1 MFSNLWHTIKRNWKM
16 SIRAIPSELDYCDV
30 FEFNAE
36 KDFYER
42 SYYKFLRYKDNYAVF
57 ENLLTQE
64 KKYIF
69 YADLEKLFAEER
81 TIKTYVIYY
90 ESIKNLYKILDLV
103 KNKDVEFYISDN
115 RNGLPQMVRFFKVK
129 HLTEVKDNH
138 IKVYFKENDR
148 YYENDLSIYE
158 FPDELTII

>member
-30 FEFNAE
+30 FEFNAD

-57 ENLLTQE
+57 ENLLTQK

-69 YADLEKLFAEER
+69 YANLEKLFTEER
-81 TIKTYVIYY
+81 TIKSYFIYY

-115 RNGLPQMVRFFKVK
+115 RNGLPKTLSFYKIKQNTK
-129 HLTEVKDNH
+129 VKDNH

>member
-30 FEFNAE
+30 FEFNAD

-69 YADLEKLFAEER
+69 YTDLEKLFAEER
-81 TIKTYVIYY
+81 TIKTYFIYY

-148 YYENDLSIYE
+148 YYEKNLSIYE

>member
-1 MFSNLWHTIKRNWKM
+1 MFSNLLHTIKRNWKM

-42 SYYKFLRYKDNYAVF
+42 TYYKFLRYKDNYAVF

-81 TIKTYVIYY
+81 TIKSYFIYY

>member
-16 SIRAIPSELDYCDV
+16 SIRAIPSELNYCDV
-30 FEFNAE
+30 FEFNVD

-42 SYYKFLRYKDNYAVF
+42 SYYKFLRYKDNYAIF

-69 YADLEKLFAEER
+69 YADLEKLFTEER
-81 TIKTYVIYY
+81 TIKSYFIYY

-158 FPDELTII
+158 FPDEINII

>member
-30 FEFNAE
+30 FEFNADKE
-36 KDFYER
+36 FYER
-42 SYYKFLRYKDNYAVF
+42 TYYKFLRYKDNYAVF

-69 YADLEKLFAEER
+69 YADLEKLFTEER
-81 TIKTYVIYY
+81 TIKSYFIYY

-148 YYENDLSIYE
+148 YYEKNLSIYE

>member
-69 YADLEKLFAEER
+69 YADLEKLFTEER
-81 TIKTYVIYY
+81 TIKSYFIYY

-138 IKVYFKENDR
+138 IKVYFKENYR

>member
-1 MFSNLWHTIKRNWKM
+1 MFSNLLHTIKRNWKM

-30 FEFNAE
+30 FEFNAD

-69 YADLEKLFAEER
+69 YADLEKLFIEER
-81 TIKTYVIYY
+81 TIKSYFIYY
-90 ESIKNLYKILDLV
+90 ESIKNLYKILDIA
-103 KNKDVEFYISDN
+103 KRKDVEFYITSNDY
-115 RNGLPQMVRFFKVK
+115 GLPKSLSFYKVK

-138 IKVYFKENDR
+138 IKVYFKEQDR

-158 FPDELTII
+158 FPNELTII

>member
-30 FEFNAE
+30 FEFNAD

-42 SYYKFLRYKDNYAVF
+42 TYYKFLRYKDNYAVF

-81 TIKTYVIYY
+81 TIKTYFIYY

-103 KNKDVEFYISDN
+103 KNKDVEFYINDN
-115 RNGLPQMVRFFKVK
+115 RNGLPKTLSFYKIKQNTK
-129 HLTEVKDNH
+129 VKDNH

-148 YYENDLSIYE
+148 YYENELSIYE
-158 FPDELTII
+158 FPDEINII

>member
-30 FEFNAE
+30 FEFNAD

-42 SYYKFLRYKDNYAVF
+42 SYYKFLRYKDNYAIF

-69 YADLEKLFAEER
+69 YADLEKLFTEDKV
-81 TIKTYVIYY
+81 IKTFFINY
-90 ESIKNLYKILDLV
+90 ENITNLFKILDIA
-103 KNKDVEFYISDN
+103 KRKDVEFYISSNDY
-115 RNGLPQMVRFFKVK
+115 GLPKSLSFYKVK

-138 IKVYFKENDR
+138 ILVYVKDNDR
-148 YYENDLSIYE
+148 YYENNLSIYE
-158 FPDELTII
+158 FPYELTIV

>member
-1 MFSNLWHTIKRNWKM
+1 MFSNLWHTIKRNFKM

-81 TIKTYVIYY
+81 TIKTYFIYY

-158 FPDELTII
+158 FPDGLTII

>member
-1 MFSNLWHTIKRNWKM
+1 MTLRE
-16 SIRAIPSELDYCDV
+16 IPGDLERFDV
-30 FEFNAE
+30 FEFNSDL
-36 KDFYER
+36 DFYKRE
-42 SYYKFLRYKDNYAVF
+42 YCKFLGYKGNYAEF
-57 ENLLTQE
+57 ENLRTSE
-64 KKYIF
+64 KKLVF
-69 YADLEKLFAEER
+69 YTELEKLLKDNI
-81 TIKTYVIYY
+81 IKLHYMYH

-129 HLTEVKDNH
+129 HLTEVKNNH

>member
-1 MFSNLWHTIKRNWKM
+1 MFSNLLHTIKRNIKM
-16 SIRAIPSELDYCDV
+16 TLREIPGDLERFDV
-30 FEFNAE
+30 FEFNSDL
-36 KDFYER
+36 DFYKRE
-42 SYYKFLRYKDNYAVF
+42 YCKFLGYKGNYAEF
-57 ENLLTQE
+57 ENLRTSE
-64 KKYIF
+64 KKLVF
-69 YADLEKLFAEER
+69 YTELEKLLKDNI
-81 TIKTYVIYY
+81 IKFHYMYY

-148 YYENDLSIYE
+148 YYEYNLSIYE
-158 FPDELTII
+158 FPDELTIIE

>member
-30 FEFNAE
+30 FEFNAD

-42 SYYKFLRYKDNYAVF
+42 TYYKFLRYKDNYAVF

-69 YADLEKLFAEER
+69 YADLEKLFTEER
-81 TIKTYVIYY
+81 TIKSYFIYY

-115 RNGLPQMVRFFKVK
+115 CNGLPKTLSFYKIKQNTK
-129 HLTEVKDNH
+129 VKDNH
-138 IKVYFKENDR
+138 ITVYFKENDR
-148 YYENDLSIYE
+148 YYENDLSIY
-158 FPDELTII
+158 

>member
-30 FEFNAE
+30 FEFNAD

-42 SYYKFLRYKDNYAVF
+42 TYYKFLRYKDNYAVF

-81 TIKTYVIYY
+81 TIKTYFIYY

-103 KNKDVEFYISDN
+103 KNKDVEFYINDN
-115 RNGLPQMVRFFKVK
+115 RNGLPKTLSFYKIKQNTK
-129 HLTEVKDNH
+129 VKDNH

-158 FPDELTII
+158 FPDEINII

>member
-30 FEFNAE
+30 FEFNVD

-42 SYYKFLRYKDNYAVF
+42 SYYKFLRYKDNYAIF

-69 YADLEKLFAEER
+69 YADLEKLFTEER
-81 TIKTYVIYY
+81 TIKSYFIYY

-158 FPDELTII
+158 FPDEINII

>member
-30 FEFNAE
+30 FEFNAD

-69 YADLEKLFAEER
+69 YADLENFLQKKEQLKH
-81 TIKTYVIYY
+81 I
-90 ESIKNLYKILDLV
+90 LYIMSL
-103 KNKDVEFYISDN
+103 
-115 RNGLPQMVRFFKVK
+115 
-129 HLTEVKDNH
+129 
-138 IKVYFKENDR
+138 
-148 YYENDLSIYE
+148 
-158 FPDELTII
+158 

>member
-30 FEFNAE
+30 FEFNVD

-42 SYYKFLRYKDNYAVF
+42 SYYKFLRYKDNYAIF

-69 YADLEKLFAEER
+69 YADLEKLFTEER
-81 TIKTYVIYY
+81 TIKSYFIYY

-103 KNKDVEFYISDN
+103 KNKDVEFYISD
-115 RNGLPQMVRFFKVK
+115 NGLPQMVRFFKVK

-158 FPDELTII
+158 FPDEINII

>member
-42 SYYKFLRYKDNYAVF
+42 SYYKFLRYKDNYAIF

-69 YADLEKLFAEER
+69 YADLEKLFTEDKV
-81 TIKTYVIYY
+81 IKTYFIYY
-90 ESIKNLYKILDLV
+90 ETITNLFKILDLV

-129 HLTEVKDNH
+129 HLTEVKNNH

-148 YYENDLSIYE
+148 YYEKNLSIYE
-158 FPDELTII
+158 FPDEINII

>member
-30 FEFNAE
+30 FEFNAD

-42 SYYKFLRYKDNYAVF
+42 TYYKFLRYKDNYAVF

-69 YADLEKLFAEER
+69 YADLEKLFTEER
-81 TIKTYVIYY
+81 TIKTYFIYY

-115 RNGLPQMVRFFKVK
+115 RNGLSKTLSFYKIKQNTK
-129 HLTEVKDNH
+129 VKDNH

>member
-1 MFSNLWHTIKRNWKM
+1 MFSNLLHTIKRNWKM

-30 FEFNAE
+30 FEFNAD

-42 SYYKFLRYKDNYAVF
+42 SYYKFLRYKDNYAIF

-69 YADLEKLFAEER
+69 YADLEKLFTEER
-81 TIKTYVIYY
+81 TIKTYFIYY

>member
-1 MFSNLWHTIKRNWKM
+1 MFSNLLHTIKRNWKM

-30 FEFNAE
+30 FEFNAD

-42 SYYKFLRYKDNYAVF
+42 SYYKFLRYKDNYAIF

-69 YADLEKLFAEER
+69 YADLEKLFTEER
-81 TIKTYVIYY
+81 TIKSYFIYY

-115 RNGLPQMVRFFKVK
+115 RNGLPQMVRFFKIK
-129 HLTEVKDNH
+129 QNTKVKDNH

>member
-81 TIKTYVIYY
+81 TIKTYFIYY

-129 HLTEVKDNH
+129 HLTEVKNNH

-148 YYENDLSIYE
+148 YYEKNLSIYE
-158 FPDELTII
+158 FPDEINII

>member
-1 MFSNLWHTIKRNWKM
+1 MFSNLLHTIKRNWKM

-30 FEFNAE
+30 FEFNAD

-42 SYYKFLRYKDNYAVF
+42 TYYKFLRYKDNYAVF

-69 YADLEKLFAEER
+69 YADLEKLFTEER
-81 TIKTYVIYY
+81 TIKSYFIYY

-103 KNKDVEFYISDN
+103 KNKDVEFYVCSN

-129 HLTEVKDNH
+129 YLTEVKDNH

-158 FPDELTII
+158 FPDEINII

>member
-30 FEFNAE
+30 FEFNAD

-57 ENLLTQE
+57 ENLLAQE

-69 YADLEKLFAEER
+69 YADLEKLFTEER
-81 TIKTYVIYY
+81 TIKSYFIYY
-90 ESIKNLYKILDLV
+90 GSIKNLYKILDLV

-129 HLTEVKDNH
+129 HLTEVKNNH

-148 YYENDLSIYE
+148 YYEKNLSIYE

>member
-1 MFSNLWHTIKRNWKM
+1 MFSNLLHTIKRNWKM

-30 FEFNAE
+30 FEFNAD

-42 SYYKFLRYKDNYAVF
+42 TYYKFLRYKDNYAIF

-69 YADLEKLFAEER
+69 YADLEKLFTEER
-81 TIKTYVIYY
+81 TIKSYFIYY

-129 HLTEVKDNH
+129 HLTEVKNNH

>member
-1 MFSNLWHTIKRNWKM
+1 MFSNLLHTIKRNWKM

-81 TIKTYVIYY
+81 TIKTYFIYY

>member
-1 MFSNLWHTIKRNWKM
+1 MFSNLLHTIKRNWKM

-30 FEFNAE
+30 FEFNAD

-42 SYYKFLRYKDNYAVF
+42 SYYKFLRYKDNYAIF

-81 TIKTYVIYY
+81 TIKTYFIYY

-103 KNKDVEFYISDN
+103 KNKDVEFYIRDN

-129 HLTEVKDNH
+129 HLTEVKNNH

>member
-1 MFSNLWHTIKRNWKM
+1 M

-30 FEFNAE
+30 FEFNAD

-69 YADLEKLFAEER
+69 YADLEKLFVEER
-81 TIKTYVIYY
+81 TIKSYFIYY

>member
-1 MFSNLWHTIKRNWKM
+1 MFSNLLHTIKRNWKM

-30 FEFNAE
+30 FEFNAD

-69 YADLEKLFAEER
+69 YADLEKLFTEER
-81 TIKTYVIYY
+81 TIKSFFIYY

>member
-1 MFSNLWHTIKRNWKM
+1 MFSNLLHTIKRNWKM

-30 FEFNAE
+30 FEFNAD

-69 YADLEKLFAEER
+69 YADLEKLFTEER
-81 TIKTYVIYY
+81 TIKSYFIYY

-129 HLTEVKDNH
+129 HLTEVKNNH

>member
-30 FEFNAE
+30 FKFNAD

-69 YADLEKLFAEER
+69 YADLEKLFTEER
-81 TIKTYVIYY
+81 TIKSYFIYY

-148 YYENDLSIYE
+148 YYEKNLSIYE

>member
-1 MFSNLWHTIKRNWKM
+1 MFSNLLHTIKRNWKM

-30 FEFNAE
+30 FEFNAD

-42 SYYKFLRYKDNYAVF
+42 TYYKFLRYKDNYAVF

-81 TIKTYVIYY
+81 TIKTYFIYY

>member
-30 FEFNAE
+30 FEFNAD

-42 SYYKFLRYKDNYAVF
+42 SYYKFLRYKNNYAVF

-69 YADLEKLFAEER
+69 YAVLEKLFTEER
-81 TIKTYVIYY
+81 TIKSYFIYY

>member
-1 MFSNLWHTIKRNWKM
+1 MFSNLLHTIKRNWKM

-30 FEFNAE
+30 FEFNAD

-69 YADLEKLFAEER
+69 YADLEKLFVEER
-81 TIKTYVIYY
+81 TIKSYFIYY